1 MSRRSPSV
9 TPITLGHDDP
19 GLQPERTLL
28 AWRRTL
34 LTLIVVCTLFLR
46 WIPHFGLIALL
57 PIIVSLA
64 ASLMIQIALNSRYR
78 KSARGLKNERIPA
91 PLREVV
97 VLGATVVVLSV
108 VGIYAVLFVE
118 LTRPL

>member
-1 MSRRSPSV
+1 MSRRVPSSV
-9 TPITLGHDDP
+9 PLTLGHDDP

-64 ASLMIQIALNSRYR
+64 ASLLIQLALNSRYR
-78 KSARGLKNERIPA
+78 KSARGLRNERIPA

-97 VLGATVVVLSV
+97 VLGTTVIVLGV
-108 VGIYAVLFVE
+108 VGGYAVLFG
-118 LTRPL
+118 